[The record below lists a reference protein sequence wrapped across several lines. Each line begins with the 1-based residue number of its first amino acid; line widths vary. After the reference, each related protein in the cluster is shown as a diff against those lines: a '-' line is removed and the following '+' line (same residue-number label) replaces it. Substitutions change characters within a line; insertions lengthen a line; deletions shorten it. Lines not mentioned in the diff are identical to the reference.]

1 MIRGTAAKN
10 VRRKSA
16 IERIERNVEAYNRLI
31 PTLNKSDEDDAKEI
45 KKLEGKLKAH
55 KLTIENTMKV
65 LKKS

>member
-16 IERIERNVEAYNRLI
+16 IERIEQNVKAYTHLI
-31 PTLNKSDEDDAKEI
+31 STLSKSNEDDAKEI

-55 KLTIENTMKV
+55 KLTIENTNRV
-65 LKKS
+65 LKKT

>member
-16 IERIERNVEAYNRLI
+16 IERIEQNVKAYTHLI
-31 PTLNKSDEDDAKEI
+31 STLSKSNEDDAKEI

-55 KLTIENTMKV
+55 KLTIENTNRG
-65 LKKS
+65 LKKT